1 MSVRCGIVG
10 GMGPESTLD
19 YYRLM
24 VEHYRNGKD
33 TGYPEL
39 TIDIVDLE
47 PILRFLEAGNRKGL
61 ADYVLDSID
70 RLVRAGCT
78 FAALTSN
85 TSHVVFPEV
94 AARSPIPLVSIVE
107 AAADRAAE
115 LGLRRPALLA
125 TSFTVKAGFYLD
137 VFGRRGLAI
146 LTPSPDEQAYLH
158 QKYMDELVHGIV
170 RDDTRAAFVRMAN
183 RLAQEEGADAL
194 ILGGTEIPLLLRGAT
209 GIDVPIIDT
218 TLVHV
223 ERLVQMMHTA

>member
-1 MSVRCGIVG
+1 MNVRCGIVG

-19 YYRLM
+19 YYKLM
-24 VEHYRNGKD
+24 VEHYRNGQD

-39 TIDIVDLE
+39 TIDIVDLK

-61 ADYVLDSID
+61 ADYVLESID

-94 AARSPIPLVSIVE
+94 AARAPIPLVSIVE
-107 AAADRAAE
+107 AAADHATE
-115 LGLRRPALLA
+115 KGLRRPALLA
-125 TSFTVKAGFYLD
+125 TSFTVKAGFYQD
-137 VFGRRGLAI
+137 VFRRRGLTI
-146 LTPSPDEQAYLH
+146 LTPSPDEQTYLH
-158 QKYMDELVHGIV
+158 QKYMDELVHGVV

-183 RLAQEEGADAL
+183 RLATEEGADAL

-209 GIDVPIIDT
+209 EIKVPIIDT

-223 ERLVQMMHTA
+223 KRLVQMMHNA

>member
-24 VEHYRNGKD
+24 VEHYRDGRD
-33 TGYPEL
+33 TGYPAL
-39 TIDIVDLE
+39 TIDIVDLD

-85 TSHVVFPEV
+85 TSHVVFSEV
-94 AARSPIPLVSIVE
+94 AARSPLPLVSIVE
-107 AAADRAAE
+107 AAADRATD

-125 TSFTVKAGFYLD
+125 TSFTVKAGFYQD
-137 VFGRRGLAI
+137 VFGRRGLTI

-183 RLAQEEGADAL
+183 RLAKEEGADGL
-194 ILGGTEIPLLLRGAT
+194 ILGGTEIPLLLRGAQ
-209 GIDVPIIDT
+209 GIEIPIIDT

-223 ERLVQMMHTA
+223 KRLVQMMQRA

>member
-223 ERLVQMMHTA
+223 KRLVQMMHTA

>member
-24 VEHYRNGKD
+24 VEHYRDGRD
-33 TGYPEL
+33 TGYPAL
-39 TIDIVDLE
+39 TIDIVDLD

-85 TSHVVFPEV
+85 TSHVVFSEV

-107 AAADRAAE
+107 AAADRATD

-125 TSFTVKAGFYLD
+125 TSFTVKAGFYQD
-137 VFGRRGLAI
+137 VFGRRGLTI

-183 RLAQEEGADAL
+183 RLAKEESADGL
-194 ILGGTEIPLLLRGAT
+194 ILGGTEIPLLLRGAQ
-209 GIDVPIIDT
+209 GIEIPIIDT

-223 ERLVQMMHTA
+223 KRLVQMMQRA

>member
-24 VEHYRNGKD
+24 VEHYRDGRD
-33 TGYPEL
+33 TGYPAL
-39 TIDIVDLE
+39 TIDIVDLD

-85 TSHVVFPEV
+85 TSHVVFSEV

-107 AAADRAAE
+107 AAADRATD

-125 TSFTVKAGFYLD
+125 TSFTVKAGFYQD
-137 VFGRRGLAI
+137 VFGRRGLTI

-183 RLAQEEGADAL
+183 RLAKEEGADGL
-194 ILGGTEIPLLLRGAT
+194 ILGGTEIPLLLRGAQ
-209 GIDVPIIDT
+209 GIEIPIIDT

-223 ERLVQMMHTA
+223 KRLVQMMQRA

>member
-1 MSVRCGIVG
+1 MSGWRHASMNVRCGIVG

-19 YYRLM
+19 YYKLM
-24 VEHYRNGKD
+24 VEHYRNGQD

-39 TIDIVDLE
+39 SIDIVDLK

-61 ADYVLDSID
+61 ADYMLDSID

-94 AARSPIPLVSIVE
+94 AARSPIPLISIVE
-107 AAADRAAE
+107 AASDHATVM
-115 LGLRRPALLA
+115 GLRRPALLA
-125 TSFTVKAGFYLD
+125 TSFTVGAGFYQD
-137 VFGRRGLAI
+137 VFRRRGLTI
-146 LTPSPDEQAYLH
+146 LTPLPNEQAYLH

-183 RLAQEEGADAL
+183 RLATEEGADAL

-209 GIDVPIIDT
+209 
-218 TLVHV
+218 
-223 ERLVQMMHTA
+223 E

>member
-24 VEHYRNGKD
+24 VEHYRDGQD

-47 PILRFLEAGNRKGL
+47 PILRFLEVSNRKGL

-85 TSHVVFPEV
+85 TSHIVFPEV

-107 AAADRAAE
+107 AAADHAAE

-125 TSFTVKAGFYLD
+125 TSFTVNAGFYQD
-137 VFGRRGLAI
+137 VFGRRGLTI

-183 RLAQEEGADAL
+183 RLADEEKADGL
-194 ILGGTEIPLLLRGAT
+194 ILGGTEIPLLLRGAQ
-209 GIDVPIIDT
+209 GIHIPIIDT
-218 TLVHV
+218 TIVHV
-223 ERLVQMMHTA
+223 KRLVQMMQRT

>member
-19 YYRLM
+19 YYKLM
-24 VEHYRNGKD
+24 VEHYRDGQD
-33 TGYPEL
+33 SGYPEL

-47 PILRFLEAGNRKGL
+47 PILRFLEAGNRTAL
-61 ADYVLDSID
+61 ADYVVGSID

-85 TSHVVFPEV
+85 TSHVVFPDV

-107 AAADRAAE
+107 AAADHASE

-125 TSFTVKAGFYLD
+125 TSFTVKAGFYQE
-137 VFGRRGLAI
+137 VFGRRGLTI
-146 LTPSPDEQAYLH
+146 LTPSADEQGYLH

-183 RLAQEEGADAL
+183 RLSAEEKADGL
-194 ILGGTEIPLLLRGAT
+194 ILGGTEIPLLLRGAQ
-209 GIDVPIIDT
+209 GINVPIIDT
-218 TLVHV
+218 TIVHV
-223 ERLVQMMHTA
+223 RRLVQMMRRS